1 MLGEHGFAAVA
12 VVIVLVSVGAG
23 MATPVIVDSIDVNPD
38 SPLYGLERIGE
49 RIRESF
55 AGGQQMDISLAKE
68 RTAELELMVRRQK
81 AERYAWL
88 ADEIAERLE
97 KATERTAENV
107 GLVRAM
113 EAVQTHTRRLETL
126 LENENLPEK
135 ARLAVSFA
143 LCRSSAVMGVLSEVQ
158 ARVEAR
164 ERIRERIREMR
175 EEFADL
181 KKEAEENLRMN
192 LPIEPA
198 LHRVHMMV
206 ATRLMARIENI
217 IVVKPENAENLAELI
232 QRRLEEALANCT
244 DNQLIEEVLEKLAE
258 YREKLENIRE
268 NMPEILPW
276 IPPICNRIVIVIVV
290 VENKVVNIPQVPP
303 IEMRE
308 NIKETLR
315 QIREEIRE
323 IRQEFK
329 QIREEIRERLRQGE
343 NIQEIIDNLDLSTVE
358 VLIKNLQMQV
368 ENLRSMR
375 SLDMASEHVYRI
387 VKRLNKPEQL
397 ERVRNLLEHK
407 ILPLKENVPAGAPV
421 ENLIEW
427 TENCLQSINQIQQG
441 VEAGE
446 IPPQQIQSTIVD
458 MIKPPHWRR

>member
-1 MLGEHGFAAVA
+1 
-12 VVIVLVSVGAG
+12 
-23 MATPVIVDSIDVNPD
+23 
-38 SPLYGLERIGE
+38 
-49 RIRESF
+49 
-55 AGGQQMDISLAKE
+55 
-68 RTAELELMVRRQK
+68 
-81 AERYAWL
+81 
-88 ADEIAERLE
+88 
-97 KATERTAENV
+97 
-107 GLVRAM
+107 
-113 EAVQTHTRRLETL
+113 
-126 LENENLPEK
+126 
-135 ARLAVSFA
+135 
-143 LCRSSAVMGVLSEVQ
+143 
-158 ARVEAR
+158 
-164 ERIRERIREMR
+164 
-175 EEFADL
+175 
-181 KKEAEENLRMN
+181 
-192 LPIEPA
+192 
-198 LHRVHMMV
+198 
-206 ATRLMARIENI
+206 
-217 IVVKPENAENLAELI
+217 
-232 QRRLEEALANCT
+232 
-244 DNQLIEEVLEKLAE
+244 
-258 YREKLENIRE
+258 
-268 NMPEILPW
+268 
-276 IPPICNRIVIVIVV
+276 IVIVIVV

-387 VKRLNKPEQL
+387 VRRVNKPEQL